1 MSEVTNKVI
10 DKKAREVVLQIEQ
23 LMAVVD
29 FKYNRHQRCLVC
41 NYQYRHHLD
50 GLPCV
55 SDNSKKKIIN
65 TDRWGNIKSK
75 G

>member
-1 MSEVTNKVI
+1 MVASDDKLLH
-10 DKKAREVVLQIEQ
+10 KKARTTALQIEQ

-41 NYQYRHHLD
+41 REKYMHHAD

-55 SDNSKKKIIN
+55 SDSDYKEII
-65 TDRWGNIKSK
+65 KHK
-75 G
+75 